1 MITVLGAVS
10 VVLGVSAAYAATVV
24 PAHLKLLES
33 SGGALLVA
41 GFALLGA
48 ALPYTP

>member
-1 MITVLGAVS
+1 MIAALGAIS
-10 VVLGVSAAYAATVV
+10 VVLGVSAACAAPRL

-48 ALPYTP
+48 ALPYTL